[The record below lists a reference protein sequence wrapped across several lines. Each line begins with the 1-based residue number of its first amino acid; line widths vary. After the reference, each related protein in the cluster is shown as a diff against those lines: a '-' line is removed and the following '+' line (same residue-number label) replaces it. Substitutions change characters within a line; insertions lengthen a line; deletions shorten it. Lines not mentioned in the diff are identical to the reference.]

1 MIRFT
6 FQRFADTIYLF
17 ICFSK
22 SCQLWYCI
30 QEMLKRHPLKLKI
43 LGGKNKSSKM
53 SVRWLLLEVTFSM
66 EASSSDLHW
75 WKTQCRMGWNSKSQS
90 NQSMFWFHTFP
101 SFTVL
106 LSTASIMLLIAW
118 TLMALSQSTEIFFC
132 GEPTQKLNDRNSLKK
147 WSKKRTKECQ
157 TCEMSRFFFH
167 FQSRYSH
174 FDGCPAVRASSRAE
188 RSPCMWGQAHRG
200 WESGW

>member
-1 MIRFT
+1 MLTKATQTHICLFFTLWYFQKHLWYYSLFNVLPIRF
-6 FQRFADTIYLF
+6 ICLF
-17 ICFSK
+17 VSFSK

-43 LGGKNKSSKM
+43 LGGEVIL
-53 SVRWLLLEVTFSM
+53 SV

-75 WKTQCRMGWNSKSQS
+75 RKTQCRMGWNSKSQS

-106 LSTASIMLLIAW
+106 LSTASIMLQIAW

-147 WSKKRTKECQ
+147 WSKKKNQR
-157 TCEMSRFFFH
+157 MSNMRNVTLSFFIFN
-167 FQSRYSH
+167 Q
-174 FDGCPAVRASSRAE
+174 DIV
-188 RSPCMWGQAHRG
+188 
-200 WESGW
+200 